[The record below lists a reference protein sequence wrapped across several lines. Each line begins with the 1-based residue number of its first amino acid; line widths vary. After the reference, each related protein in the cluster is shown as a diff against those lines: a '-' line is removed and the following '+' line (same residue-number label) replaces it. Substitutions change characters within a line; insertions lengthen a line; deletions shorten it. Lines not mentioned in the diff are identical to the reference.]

1 MKNNKLKPCP
11 FCGSTEVAF
20 LDGGV
25 YDEMRFQVECQ
36 SCGATV
42 GFINESRSDDEL
54 GEAWNMRSTTEIKS
68 KTMTLDEAIEYC
80 EEVATK
86 NCLEYVEEHQQLAN
100 WLHTLKYLK
109 ENAVMPIHKKQDWL
123 GIANYYGKKQIPLAI
138 EEMAELTQVLTKYLR
153 ISQGGQF
160 VLKLMFEV
168 QDSIEEEL
176 SDVIVMMIQLQYLFN
191 IDNDTIN
198 KIADEK
204 LKRTLKLMEEQK

>member
-1 MKNNKLKPCP
+1 MWNTRIVPERKP
-11 FCGSTEVAF
+11 
-20 LDGGV
+20 
-25 YDEMRFQVECQ
+25 
-36 SCGATV
+36 
-42 GFINESRSDDEL
+42 
-54 GEAWNMRSTTEIKS
+54 
-68 KTMTLDEAIEYC
+68 MTLDEAIEHC

-86 NCLEYVEEHQQLAN
+86 NCSECAEEHKQLAN
-100 WLHTLKYLK
+100 WLRTLKYLE

-123 GIANYYGKKQIPLAI
+123 DIAEHYGIKQIPVAI

>member
-1 MKNNKLKPCP
+1 MYNELKPCP
-11 FCGSTEVAF
+11 FCGSNNIVIYDKSFNSRLYYDIFCRDCEASVHFADGNETE
-20 LDGGV
+20 
-25 YDEMRFQVECQ
+25 E
-36 SCGATV
+36 GAV
-42 GFINESRSDDEL
+42 NM
-54 GEAWNMRSTTEIKS
+54 WNTRIAPERKP
-68 KTMTLDEAIEYC
+68 MTLDEAIEHC

-86 NCLEYVEEHQQLAN
+86 NCSECAEEHKQLAN
-100 WLHTLKYLK
+100 WLRTLKYLE

-123 GIANYYGKKQIPLAI
+123 DIAERYGIKQIPVAI

>member
-1 MKNNKLKPCP
+1 MIKVSIVDHTMIFFCRDCQASVRFADESETEEGAVNMWNTRIAPERKP
-11 FCGSTEVAF
+11 
-20 LDGGV
+20 
-25 YDEMRFQVECQ
+25 
-36 SCGATV
+36 
-42 GFINESRSDDEL
+42 
-54 GEAWNMRSTTEIKS
+54 
-68 KTMTLDEAIEYC
+68 MTLDEAIEHC

-86 NCLEYVEEHQQLAN
+86 NCSECAEEHKQLAN
-100 WLHTLKYLK
+100 WLRTLKYLE

-123 GIANYYGKKQIPLAI
+123 DIAEHYGIKQIPVAI